1 MADKVLIFDT
11 TMRDGEQSPGA
22 TMTAD
27 DKVEIAQ
34 ALDKLG
40 VDIIE
45 AGFPFSSPGDFAAVQ
60 RVAKA
65 VRRPIIAGLA
75 HANAGAVDS
84 CCDAIKVAE
93 RPRCH
98 VFLSSSDVHML
109 YQLKKGPEEVLVQA
123 TEMVTRAKKKVSDVE
138 FSPMDATRTDR
149 NYLVRVLSSVIAAGA
164 TTVNIPDTV
173 GYTTPDEFYDLIR
186 YCFEHVKGIEKVTVS
201 VHCHNDLGLSVP
213 NSLAAVR
220 AGARQVE
227 CTINGIGERAGNAS
241 LEEIVMTLRT
251 RHDLYDVETNIDT
264 TKLYP
269 VSRLV
274 SDITGMVVQPNKAI
288 VGANAFRHESGIH
301 QDGIIKNPI
310 TYEIMDPASVGRSDR
325 ELYLGKLSG
334 RAAVRKRLIELGYN
348 LNDEDLNK
356 FFAEFKRL
364 ADTKKQV
371 TDQDLEALMGEERRE
386 EHGLYRLENLQVV
399 CGSDKVRRQATVTLV
414 DRDGKRLH
422 RLAQG
427 NGPVAAIFTAVNEAV
442 GLKREPELLDYT
454 VKSIT
459 GSPEAQGDVT
469 VQLRADG
476 TVVNGRGV
484 STDILEAS
492 GRAYVNAINR
502 LLEARPPAPL
512 KA

>member
-1 MADKVLIFDT
+1 MAERVLIFDT

-27 DKVEIAQ
+27 DKVEIAR
-34 ALDKLG
+34 ALDRLG

-45 AGFPFSSPGDFAAVQ
+45 AGFPFSSPGDFEAVQ
-60 RVAKA
+60 RVARA

-75 HANAGAVDS
+75 HANAQAVDA
-84 CCDAIKVAE
+84 CCDAVRVAE

-98 VFLSSSDVHML
+98 VFLSSSDVHLL
-109 YQLKKGPEEVLVQA
+109 YQLKKGPEEILLQA
-123 TEMVTRAKKKVSDVE
+123 TEMVARAKKKVSDVE
-138 FSPMDATRTDR
+138 FSPMDATRTQRD
-149 NYLVRVLSSVIAAGA
+149 YLVRVLSSVIAAGA
-164 TTVNIPDTV
+164 TTINVPDTV

-186 YCFEHVKGIEKVTVS
+186 YCFEHVSGIEKVTVS
-201 VHCHNDLGLSVP
+201 VHCHNDLGLAVP
-213 NSLAAVR
+213 NSLAAIR

-251 RHDLYDVETNIDT
+251 RHDLYGVETGIDT

-269 VSRLV
+269 TSRLV
-274 SDITGMVVQPNKAI
+274 SDITGLVVQPNKAI
-288 VGANAFRHESGIH
+288 VGGNAFRHESGIH

-310 TYEIMDPASVGRSDR
+310 TYEIMDPVSVGRSDR

-334 RAAVRKRLIELGYN
+334 RAAVRKRLSELGYN
-348 LNDEDLNK
+348 LSDEELGK

-386 EHGLYRLENLQVV
+386 ERGRYRLENLQAV
-399 CGSDKVRRQATVTLV
+399 CGSDRVHRQASVTLV

-422 RLAQG
+422 RVAQG
-427 NGPVAAIFTAVNEAV
+427 NGPVAAVFAAISQAV
-442 GLKREPELLDYT
+442 GLKPEPELLDYT

-459 GSPEAQGDVT
+459 GTAEAQGDVT

-476 TVVNGRGV
+476 VVVNGRGV
-484 STDILEAS
+484 STDIVEAS
-492 GRAYVNAINR
+492 AKAYINALNR
-502 LLEARPPAPL
+502 LLEAPAL
-512 KA
+512 TSV

>member
-1 MADKVLIFDT
+1 MTTRVLIFDT

-22 TMTAD
+22 TMTTD

-34 ALDKLG
+34 ALDRLG

-45 AGFPFSSPGDFAAVQ
+45 AGFPFSSPGDFQAVQ

-65 VRRPIIAGLA
+65 VRRPVIAGLA
-75 HANAGAVDS
+75 HANSQAVDA
-84 CCDAIKVAE
+84 CCEAIRAAE

-98 VFLSSSDVHML
+98 IFLSSSDVHLL
-109 YQLKKGPEEVLVQA
+109 YQLKKGPEEILVQA
-123 TEMVTRAKKKVSDVE
+123 TEMVARAKKKVSDIE
-138 FSPMDATRTDR
+138 FSPMDATRTER
-149 NYLVRVLSSVIAAGA
+149 NYLARVLTSVIAAGA

-173 GYTTPDEFYDLIR
+173 GYSTPDEFYDLVR

-213 NSLAAVR
+213 NSLAAIR

-241 LEEIVMTLRT
+241 LEEIVMALRT
-251 RHDLYDVETNIDT
+251 RHDLYGVETGIDA

-269 VSRLV
+269 TSRLV

-288 VGANAFRHESGIH
+288 VGANAFRHEAGIH

-334 RAAVRKRLIELGYN
+334 RAAVRKRLTELGFS
-348 LNDEDLNK
+348 LNDEELNK
-356 FFAEFKRL
+356 FFAEFKKL
-364 ADTKKQV
+364 ADTKRQV
-371 TDQDLEALMGEERRE
+371 TDQDLEALLGQERRE

-399 CGSDKVRRQATVTLV
+399 CGSDRVRRQASVTLV

-422 RLAQG
+422 RVAQG
-427 NGPVAAIFTAVNEAV
+427 NGPVAAAFAAISQAV
-442 GLKREPELLDYT
+442 GLKPEPEVLDYT

-459 GSPEAQGDVT
+459 GSVEAQGDVT
-469 VQLRADG
+469 VQLRTDG

-484 STDILEAS
+484 STDVIEAS
-492 GRAYVNAINR
+492 AKAYINALNR
-502 LLEARPPAPL
+502 LLEAPAPA
-512 KA
+512 KV